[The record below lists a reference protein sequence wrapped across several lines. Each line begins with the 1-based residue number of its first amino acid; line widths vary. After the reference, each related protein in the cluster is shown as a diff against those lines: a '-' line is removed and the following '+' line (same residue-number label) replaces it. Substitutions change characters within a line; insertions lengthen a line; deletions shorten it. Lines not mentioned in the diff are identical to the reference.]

1 MTRRKPLNR
10 GFTLIELLV
19 VIAII
24 AILIALLL
32 PAVQQAR
39 EAARR
44 SSCKNNMKQFGLAMH
59 NYHEAHRMFPLG
71 TSVNFATSSGG
82 GNFITN
88 GLVMML
94 PYFDQANLSNLYDA
108 TRPWEQ
114 QSPTVASTVIPTFVC
129 PSNVGNNPI
138 TEPALASF
146 IPAGGTFGITTYI
159 MSRGSNVAW
168 CRTSNQPST
177 VKGMFDINRATR
189 MRDITDGSSN
199 TIAMGEGATGPQF
212 MLCEG
217 QGCNTAP
224 ATSVEASQGWVVAQ
238 PPPSDFKA
246 GLFMGPRA
254 SVFGSTSDRIN
265 KTFTTETVIDLGN
278 FSNCNFGTGSDATSN
293 FRSQHVGGC
302 HFLYAD
308 GSVHF
313 ISENIDLG
321 LYQALST
328 IQGGEVVETP

>member
-1 MTRRKPLNR
+1 MAHRKPLKR

-44 SSCKNNMKQFGLAMH
+44 SQCKNNLKQFGLAMH
-59 NYHEAHRMFPLG
+59 NYHEAHSTFPLG

-82 GNFITN
+82 GNFITS

-94 PYFDQANLSNLYDA
+94 PYFDQANLANLYDH

-114 QSPTVASTVIPTFVC
+114 QSAAVARTVIPIFVC
-129 PSNVGNNPI
+129 PSNVGTNPV
-138 TEPALASF
+138 TDSAFSALGL
-146 IPAGGTFGITTYI
+146 PVGDTFGITTYA
-159 MSRGSNVAW
+159 MCRGSNVAW
-168 CRTSNQPST
+168 CNSSNHASN
-177 VKGMFDINRATR
+177 VRGMFDLNRGAK
-189 MRDITDGSSN
+189 MRDIIDGSSN
-199 TIAMGEGATGPQF
+199 TIAMGEASSGPQF
-212 MLCEG
+212 ILCEG

-224 ATSVEASQGWVVAQ
+224 ATTVEAYQAWVVAQ
-238 PPPSDFKA
+238 PPNSDFKPA
-246 GLFMGPRA
+246 LGPRA
-254 SVFGSTSDRIN
+254 SVFGSTADRMN
-265 KTFTTETVIDLGN
+265 KQFTTETLIDL
-278 FSNCNFGTGSDATSN
+278 SNYSDCSFGAGADATSN
-293 FRSQHVGGC
+293 FRSQHVGGA
-302 HFLYAD
+302 HFLYGD

-313 ISENIDLG
+313 ISENVDLG
-321 LYQALST
+321 VYQALST

>member
-1 MTRRKPLNR
+1 MAHRKPLKR

-44 SSCKNNMKQFGLAMH
+44 SQCKNNLKQFGLGMH
-59 NYHEAHRMFPLG
+59 NYHEAFSTFPLG
-71 TSVNFATSSGG
+71 ASFKPGSSGG
-82 GNFITN
+82 GDFFAN
-88 GLVMML
+88 GIVMML
-94 PYFDQANLSNLYDA
+94 PYFDQANLSNLYDSSE
-108 TRPWEQ
+108 PWEQ
-114 QSPTVASTVIPTFVC
+114 QSPAVARTVIPMFVC
-129 PSNVGNNPI
+129 PSNVGANPLH
-138 TEPALASF
+138 EPALDAV
-146 IPAGGTFGITTYI
+146 IPAMGTLGITTYL
-159 MSRGSNVAW
+159 MCRGSNVAW
-168 CRTSNQPST
+168 CNTSNHPSN
-177 VKGMFDINRATR
+177 VKGMFDLNKGAK
-189 MRDITDGSSN
+189 MRDIVDGSSN
-199 TIAMGEGATGPQF
+199 TIAMGEGATGSQF

-224 ATSVEASQGWVVAQ
+224 ATPVEATQGWMVAQ

-254 SVFGSTSDRIN
+254 SVFGSTADRIN
-265 KTFTTETVIDLGN
+265 KPLTTETLIDLGS
-278 FSNCNFGTGSDATSN
+278 FSSCSFGTSADATSN
-293 FRSQHVGGC
+293 FRSQHVGGA
-302 HFLYAD
+302 HFLYGD

-321 LYQALST
+321 VYQALST
-328 IQGGEVVETP
+328 IHGGEVVETP